1 MSKPKKPKR
10 ERTIKEVVRI
20 LNDVRDDVI
29 RIVGVSDPY
38 TDECPLDDLI
48 CSLTA
53 IEDEESVE
61 E

>member
-1 MSKPKKPKR
+1 MPKSKKQKR
-10 ERTIKEVVRI
+10 ERSIKEVLKI

-38 TDECPLDDLI
+38 TDESPLDDLI

-53 IEDEESVE
+53 VEDEEIE
-61 E
+61 ED